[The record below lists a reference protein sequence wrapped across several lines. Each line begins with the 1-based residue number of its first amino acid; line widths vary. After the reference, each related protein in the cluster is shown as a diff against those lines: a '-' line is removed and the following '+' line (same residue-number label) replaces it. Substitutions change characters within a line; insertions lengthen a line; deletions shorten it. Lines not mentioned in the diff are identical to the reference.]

1 MSPEQI
7 THSIPHQVFRAARL
21 GLPKIC
27 YKAIRGIAPRMV
39 REHQHISKLLAGCKT
54 MAIRR

>member
-7 THSIPHQVFRAARL
+7 THSIPHQVVRAAWL
-21 GLPKIC
+21 GLPEIP
-27 YKAIRGIAPRMV
+27 YKANRGIAPRMV
-39 REHQHISKLLAGCKT
+39 PEHQHISKLLAGCKA